1 MAHNATPGDSDIQLA
16 SGQSDLQ
23 LGGSELKL
31 GSDAGSGKSGKPD
44 SHAGKPDSKL
54 GKPDSKLGRP
64 DSHVNLADDLTLGS
78 SVATMKG
85 GSALRR
91 DLKGKAGSDL
101 DLTAAGEGISDDELV
116 LGGSSGVGSDVT
128 LGGDS
133 GISLVD
139 PADSGLSLEEPLD
152 LAAPGDE
159 SLELGED
166 DMISLADE
174 AVDHDAATQL
184 KADDDFLLTP
194 ATEPGDEGEDSE
206 SGSQVIALD
215 TEGSLDDAATVAHT
229 PGGRGAVAM
238 LEEDLSTAGLGMGGA
253 AAAAGLG
260 PPGMG
265 GLPSDL
271 SAAAP
276 ASVMAL
282 PEAPYSA
289 LQVLSLAACVLLLA
303 VGGMM
308 ICDLVRSMGSWD
320 GPYQV
325 NSSLMD
331 IVLRIFE

>member
-1 MAHNATPGDSDIQLA
+1 
-16 SGQSDLQ
+16 
-23 LGGSELKL
+23 
-31 GSDAGSGKSGKPD
+31 
-44 SHAGKPDSKL
+44 
-54 GKPDSKLGRP
+54 
-64 DSHVNLADDLTLGS
+64 
-78 SVATMKG
+78 
-85 GSALRR
+85 
-91 DLKGKAGSDL
+91 
-101 DLTAAGEGISDDELV
+101 
-116 LGGSSGVGSDVT
+116 VT

-194 ATEPGDEGEDSE
+194 ASEPGDEGEDSE

-215 TEGSLDDAATVAHT
+215 TEGSSDEAATLAHT
-229 PGGRGAVAM
+229 PGGGAVAM
-238 LEEDLSTAGLGMGGA
+238 LEEDLSTAGLGLGGA

-260 PPGMG
+260 PSGMG

-271 SAAAP
+271 TAATP
-276 ASVMAL
+276 AGVLAL

-289 LQVLSLAACVLLLA
+289 LQVLSLAACVVLLA

-320 GPYQV
+320 GPYQF

-331 IVLRIFE
+331 IVLRFFG